1 MSDFVDEA
9 IIRFELNNTKP
20 VDLLDLTQSLSAF
33 AEAYLDHAV
42 SAGFEPER
50 GNVRLAVKAITTGS
64 IIADLASYSEQASI
78 ILKHVDVAAGFLTH
92 FNEIAQFFLGK
103 RSGGVVEPARR
114 EAENVMKV
122 FEPVAKDGGSNLI
135 LQTNGPLFQV
145 NGPMT
150 INFNFNS
157 QEANAIQNAA
167 RRFLGPRPPLNQIE
181 QDLLL
186 TLHQV
191 RGDAASKVGDRG
203 IIESVSLNPVK
214 LLFASEE
221 VKKAILDEP
230 YPFRKVFLVDA
241 EIRAAEGKPAL
252 YRILTVKDVIKP

>member
-1 MSDFVDEA
+1 
-9 IIRFELNNTKP
+9 
-20 VDLLDLTQSLSAF
+20 
-33 AEAYLDHAV
+33 
-42 SAGFEPER
+42 
-50 GNVRLAVKAITTGS
+50 
-64 IIADLASYSEQASI
+64 
-78 ILKHVDVAAGFLTH
+78 
-92 FNEIAQFFLGK
+92 
-103 RSGGVVEPARR
+103 
-114 EAENVMKV
+114 MKV